1 VSGVKLAVSI
11 LAADLGRLAEQI
23 AEAEQ
28 GGADWIHIDVMDGRF
43 VPPLSF
49 GPGVCAAARRAT
61 RLPLD
66 VHLMVE
72 APEDHIAPFADAG
85 ADLITVHWE
94 ACRHLHR
101 VIQQVRERG
110 VRAGVALNPATP
122 ASLLREI
129 LPMLDLVL
137 IMSVNPG
144 WGGQSYIPATT
155 GKVEELRRMLHTTG
169 AEALEVEVDGGIDP
183 ITAGPVVRAGAS
195 VLVAGSAVF
204 NAGGGVEDNLAA
216 LRQAAGA

>member
-1 VSGVKLAVSI
+1 VKLAVSI

-28 GGADWIHIDVMDGRF
+28 GGADWIHIDVMDGHF

-72 APEDHIAPFADAG
+72 APEDHIAAFADAG

-101 VIQQVRERG
+101 VIQQVREHG
-110 VRAGVALNPATP
+110 ARAGVALNPATP
-122 ASLLREI
+122 TSLLREI

-144 WGGQSYIPATT
+144 WGRQSYIPATT
-155 GKVEELRRMLHTTG
+155 GKVEELRRMLHATG

>member
-1 VSGVKLAVSI
+1 MSGVKLAVSI

-28 GGADWIHIDVMDGRF
+28 GGADWIHIDVMDGHF

-72 APEDHIAPFADAG
+72 APEDHIAAFADAG

-101 VIQQVRERG
+101 VIEQVREHG
-110 VRAGVALNPATP
+110 ARAGVALNPATP
-122 ASLLREI
+122 TSLLREI

-144 WGGQSYIPATT
+144 WGGQCYIPATT
-155 GKVEELRRMLHTTG
+155 GKVEELRRMLHATG

-204 NAGGGVEDNLAA
+204 NGGGGVEDNLAA

>member
-1 VSGVKLAVSI
+1 VKLAVSI

-28 GGADWIHIDVMDGRF
+28 GGADWIHIDVMDGHF

-72 APEDHIAPFADAG
+72 APEDHIAPFAEAG

-101 VIQQVRERG
+101 VIEQVREHG
-110 VRAGVALNPATP
+110 ARAGVALNPATP
-122 ASLLREI
+122 ARLLREI

-144 WGGQSYIPATT
+144 WGGQCYIPGTT
-155 GKVEELRRMLHTTG
+155 GKVDELRRMLHATG

-204 NAGGGVEDNLAA
+204 NTGGCLEDNLAA

>member
-1 VSGVKLAVSI
+1 MSGVKLAVSI

-155 GKVEELRRMLHTTG
+155 GKVEELRRMLHATG
-169 AEALEVEVDGGIDP
+169 SEALEVEVDGGIDP

-216 LRQAAGA
+216 LRQAASA

>member
-1 VSGVKLAVSI
+1 VKLAVSI

-28 GGADWIHIDVMDGRF
+28 GGADWIHIDVMDGHF

-72 APEDHIAPFADAG
+72 APEDHIAAFADAG

-101 VIQQVRERG
+101 VIQQVREHG
-110 VRAGVALNPATP
+110 ARAGVALNPATP
-122 ASLLREI
+122 TSLLREI

-144 WGGQSYIPATT
+144 WGGQCYIPATT
-155 GKVEELRRMLHTTG
+155 GKVEELRRMLHATG
-169 AEALEVEVDGGIDP
+169 AETLEVEVDGGIDP
-183 ITAGPVVRAGAS
+183 IIAGPVVRAGAS

-204 NAGGGVEDNLAA
+204 NGGGGVEDNLAA
-216 LRQAAGA
+216 LRQVAGA

>member
-1 VSGVKLAVSI
+1 MSGVKLAVSI

-28 GGADWIHIDVMDGRF
+28 GGADWIHIDVMDGHF

-101 VIQQVRERG
+101 VIQQVREHG
-110 VRAGVALNPATP
+110 ARAGVALNPATP
-122 ASLLREI
+122 TSLLREI

-144 WGGQSYIPATT
+144 WGGQCYIPGTT
-155 GKVEELRRMLHTTG
+155 GKVEELRRMLHATG